1 MGGLFGGDAAAKAQ
15 QEAAAQSAALQ
26 AKQMEQFDK
35 AAEYYESIGVPP
47 EEAQKIALE
56 AAQLDPSA
64 MEGIEIDPRLKE
76 AQMGA
81 LGQMQEMGKGELTA
95 EEKAQEMMITR
106 GAGAQAQA
114 QDKAILQDMAQKGMG
129 GSGNELIQRLQAS
142 QSSADRA
149 SQQQAQLAG
158 QTQSR
163 ALEAIS
169 QAGQL
174 GGQMRGQSFGEQAQQ
189 ASAADRIAEFN
200 AKNRAQEEM
209 HNKGLAERK
218 FQQEMQLAG
227 SKANVKTG
235 AGAAYGQHAQSALQA
250 GQNKAQG
257 ALASGA
263 ATGKLLGSV
272 IGAGAS
278 FAGKKAD
285 GGVLGQSF
293 EDGGTAKKEE
303 EKEEKKGNKYADLAA
318 NLSRSLAQ
326 YGVGQSAGM
335 GDMKAQDL
343 GFDMI
348 DTAPDRVVAPDRVAD
363 PYGADLAK
371 AKLMA
376 LNAPSIPSARM
387 VSPQERMA
395 ADGAVFAEGG
405 MVTPNSNGGF
415 AGGGV
420 PVADS
425 GMEYEEGDVVPGD
438 DFEGDRVDA
447 KVNSGEMVIN
457 VEQQQRLMELLR
469 GLRDL
474 KGLGSE
480 DIVEPEEDA
489 NMAVEQS
496 LPAPE
501 MAPEQGVDP
510 ATLEALRAAQG
521 GSPAPGME
529 DGGMVPSDYQTPTE
543 AKPRGLHATLKYEK
557 EQEIETKDKEKHR
570 KARIKAYE
578 TLINGGK

>member
-81 LGQMQEMGKGELTA
+81 LGQMQEMGSGELTA

-114 QDKAILQDMAQKGMG
+114 QDKAILQDMAQRGMG
-129 GSGNELIQRLQAS
+129 GSGSELIQRLQAS

-174 GGQMRGQSFGEQAQQ
+174 GGQMRGQEFGEQAQQ

-200 AKNRAQEEM
+200 AANRAQAQQQQEI
-209 HNKGLAERK
+209 HNKALKEKK

-235 AGAAYGQHAQSALQA
+235 AGAAYGQQAQQA
-250 GQNKAQG
+250 IDVGKNKAEGHLQ
-257 ALASGA
+257 SGA
-263 ATGKLLGSV
+263 ATGKLIGSLAS
-272 IGAGAS
+272 AGAS
-278 FAGKKAD
+278 FGAKSDKRLKKNVSESGVEDMLDKLSDYDYEYKDDVYGEGKHT
-285 GGVLGQSF
+285 GV
-293 EDGGTAKKEE
+293 
-303 EKEEKKGNKYADLAA
+303 
-318 NLSRSLAQ
+318 
-326 YGVGQSAGM
+326 M
-335 GDMKAQDL
+335 AQDL
-343 GFDMI
+343 EKSELGKRF
-348 DTAPDRVVAPDRVAD
+348 VH
-363 PYGADLAK
+363 
-371 AKLMA
+371 
-376 LNAPSIPSARM
+376 N
-387 VSPQERMA
+387 E
-395 ADGAVFAEGG
+395 ADGKSVDYDGMSSTMLASLANINKRMNKMEDKEGYAEGG